1 VTYHYDSQHVVRR
14 DARDARGVPVRS
26 PCVVA
31 VIRDELLAAVHH
43 ALDAAGYAVPEG
55 DVELTPPTKA
65 GNGDFTTNVAM
76 QLARSTDVAP
86 RDIAAKIVVALEAE
100 RPQHVERV
108 EVAGPGFVNFYLA
121 PTWLHDVLRTVVA
134 QGERFGHSRMLAG
147 YRINLEFV
155 SLNPTGPIHAGGGRW
170 VAVGDALANLLASQ
184 GAEVHREYYL
194 NDAGNQ
200 LATFGRSL
208 YARYRGDEPPEDGY
222 QGEYLVEMAGQMRA
236 ELGDRATEEDAR
248 EWGYRWAVEGVRHD
262 LDRIGVHFDTWFSER
277 RLHETGAV
285 ENVLD
290 DLRARGFVYDDDGA
304 TWLRSTAF
312 GDQRDRV
319 LVKSDGAPTYLLAD
333 LAYHRDKFERGWEHL
348 IDIWGADHHGQ
359 VKSIQSGMEA
369 LGYPAGEPE
378 VLLGQ
383 LVRLQRGG
391 ELVRLSRRSG
401 TIVTLADILDEVDP
415 DVARLTFLLQS
426 VDTAQ
431 TFDLDVVTAQSMENP
446 VYYVQYAHARIA
458 SIGRHAAELGVVRL
472 PILDVNLGV
481 LTHEREI
488 ELLRALAQYPD
499 VLAEATELR
508 APHRVTTWV
517 RDFAKSFHGFYR
529 DCRVISDDPAL
540 TQARLWL
547 AEACRLGLAS
557 ALAILG
563 VHAPDEMTRDD
574 GGELEQDDV

>member
-1 VTYHYDSQHVVRR
+1 MRR
-14 DARDARGVPVRS
+14 DRRGNPPPRS
-26 PCVVA
+26 
-31 VIRDELLAAVHH
+31 VIRDQLLAALHL
-43 ALDAAGYAVPEG
+43 ALDDAGFPVPEDG
-55 DVELTPPTKA
+55 IELTPPTRP

-76 QLARSTDVAP
+76 QLTKSAGVAP
-86 RDIAAKIVVALEAE
+86 REIASKLVVALESE
-100 RPQHVERV
+100 RPPHVQRV

-121 PTWLHDVLRTVVA
+121 PSWLHEVLVAVEA
-134 QGERFGHSRMLAG
+134 QGDRYGHSRALSG
-147 YRINLEFV
+147 QRINLEFV

-200 LATFGRSL
+200 LDAFGASL
-208 YARYRGDEPPEDGY
+208 VARYRNEDPPEDGY
-222 QGEYLVEMAGQMRA
+222 HGEYLVEMADRMRA
-236 ELGDRATEEDAR
+236 ELGDDATEADAR

-277 RLHETGAV
+277 SLHESGAV
-285 ENVLD
+285 VAVLD
-290 DLRARGFVYDDDGA
+290 DLRNRRFVYEQDGA
-304 TWLRSTAF
+304 TWLRSTDF

-319 LVKSDGAPTYLLAD
+319 LVKSDGDSTYLLAD

-359 VKSIQSGMEA
+359 VKSIQAGMEA

-383 LVRLQRGG
+383 LVKLQKGG
-391 ELVRLSRRSG
+391 QLVRLSRRAG
-401 TIVTLADILDEVDP
+401 NVITLADILDEVDP
-415 DVARLTFLLQS
+415 DVTRLTFLLQS
-426 VDTAQ
+426 IDTTQ
-431 TFDLDVVTAQSMENP
+431 TFDLDLVTAQSMENP

-458 SIGRHAAELGVVRL
+458 SIGRRAAELGITRR
-472 PILDVNLGV
+472 PILETNLGL
-481 LTHEREI
+481 LTHERELD
-488 ELLRALAQYPD
+488 LLRALAQYPD
-499 VLAEATELR
+499 VLAEAAALR

-529 DCRVISDDPAL
+529 DCRVIGDDVAL

-547 AEACRLGLAS
+547 SEACRLGLAS

-563 VHAPDEMTRDD
+563 VDAPDEMTRLPPDEGAND
-574 GGELEQDDV
+574 